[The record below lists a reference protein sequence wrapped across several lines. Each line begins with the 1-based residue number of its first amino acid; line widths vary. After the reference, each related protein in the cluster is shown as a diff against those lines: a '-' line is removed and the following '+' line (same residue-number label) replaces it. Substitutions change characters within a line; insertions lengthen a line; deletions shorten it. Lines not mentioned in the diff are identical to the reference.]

1 MALRCRPRFVWTTP
15 PPAPRKPLAGAASH
29 IYSGAV
35 GLLAGGCTG
44 LVGFGGAQVITP
56 LMTHPL
62 LGLSQI
68 GASGVAL
75 SSLGVSTV
83 TGSASFLV
91 AGCAAL
97 PVAAAIA
104 LPSMVSARLMT
115 RVAERLTGDALKLF
129 FNTFSLI
136 LLAGN
141 FYVISTAK
149 PKEKAHACPQA
160 VALARRDSAF
170 AESSDGRKVAE
181 HAAFGVFSGAI
192 SALMGVGGL
201 PLTISYLTLNTELP
215 HHLVQGTAICSA
227 VPAILV
233 SAISRISAVPVATA
247 VAVAVGATVGASLG
261 AQGALRLD
269 EVQLRLLYML
279 ALAIF
284 GGSASVRAV
293 GNLRAMLAAR
303 WAGKL

>member
-1 MALRCRPRFVWTTP
+1 V
-15 PPAPRKPLAGAASH
+15 PRKPLAGAASH
-29 IYSGAV
+29 LYSGAV
-35 GLLAGGCTG
+35 GLLAGGCIG

-83 TGSASFLV
+83 TSGASFLV
-91 AGCAAL
+91 AGCATL

-115 RVAERLTGDALKLF
+115 RVAERMSGDSLALF

-149 PKEKAHACPQA
+149 PKEKAHPSPEV
-160 VALARRDSAF
+160 VALARRDSALV
-170 AESSDGRKVAE
+170 ESSDGRKVAE
-181 HAAFGVFSGAI
+181 HVAFGVFSGAI

-215 HHLVQGTAICSA
+215 HHLVQGTAVCSA
-227 VPAILV
+227 APAILV
-233 SAISRISAVPVATA
+233 SAISRIGAVPVATA
-247 VAVAVGATVGASLG
+247 VAVAVGASAGASLG

-269 EVQLRLLYML
+269 EAQLRLLYMV
-279 ALAIF
+279 ALVVF
-284 GGSASVRAV
+284 GGSSSVRAV
-293 GNLRAMLAAR
+293 GNVRAVLAAR
-303 WAGKL
+303 RVGK